1 MGLHRFPQFQHFLS
15 LSSLLTNSLIFVN
28 GQCPSYVNGS
38 DSGIILSIDQTLLIR
53 LPLWQLGDWSGVCL
67 FVKFCSLLP
76 SLDFS
81 LWVMF
86 DSVAGSVELKWVLFV
101 SCYEFGLGFRFEV
114 FVSLW
119 IWGNV
124 LETSTV
130 IQLGFL
136 IIVFRWSVCV
146 WLYDRLRWPPLILR
160 MWVALLSFS
169 MFLLS

>member
-1 MGLHRFPQFQHFLS
+1 MDKTNFISLNVIKIKSKLISISNFLYTTFTTS
-15 LSSLLTNSLIFVN
+15 KFSPTILCLFVSINSFYHYYFFFVN
-28 GQCPSYVNGS
+28 M
-38 DSGIILSIDQTLLIR
+38 LL
-53 LPLWQLGDWSGVCL
+53 VFL

-146 WLYDRLRWPPLILR
+146 WLYDRLRWPHLILR